1 MALRFTLTRILPSVL
16 LFVSLLGG
24 AVLVDYALHLLGLA
38 WVGRYCGI
46 AGTTLLSVSF
56 LYSLRKRK
64 LLKGGSPARFLKS
77 HEVLGWVGALVLL
90 VHGGIHFYAL
100 IPWLALL
107 AMLIVVASG
116 LTGRFL
122 LEEARSGLKGKAEE
136 MGREGRSEAEIEKEL
151 LGPSLLV
158 ETMKNWRRVHM
169 PLTMVFLALSLL
181 HITATALFWRW

>member
-1 MALRFTLTRILPSVL
+1 VL
-16 LFVSLLGG
+16 LFLSLLGG
-24 AVLVDYALHLLGLA
+24 AVLVDYVLHLMGLA
-38 WVGRYCGI
+38 WIGRYCGI
-46 AGTTLLSVSF
+46 AGTTLLLLSF

-64 LLKGGSPARFLKS
+64 FIRTGSPAGLLKS
-77 HEVLGWVGALVLL
+77 HEVLGWSGALVLL

-122 LEEARSGLKGKAEE
+122 LEEARTSLKGKTAE
-136 MGREGRSEAEIEKEL
+136 MRQEGRSEGEIEKEL
-151 LGPSLLV
+151 LGHSLLV

-181 HITATALFWRW
+181 HIIATALFWRW